1 MPGPGA
7 RDTRQ
12 EMAAG
17 PLRPEVL
24 RAHYN
29 AFLRPDR
36 ILLTGHSHQAW
47 PDVARD
53 GLSAAFDDAAGH
65 VDDKWQR
72 ATEVADGVRAAVVER
87 IGGAAREVA
96 LGQSTHELVSRFL
109 SALDL
114 RRRPRLVTTSGEF
127 HSLDRQLRRLAEEG
141 VEVHFVDTEPP
152 ASLPGRLA
160 AAIDDRTAALLV
172 STVLFETSAS
182 LGDLGEAIAAAQRAG
197 AEVLLDAYHAFNV
210 VPFRVEELGPDP
222 IFVTA
227 GGYKYAQ
234 WGEGCCFLRVPP
246 ATRLRPV
253 YTGWFSDFSHLDSA
267 RGSGAVRYGAR
278 PCDRFAGSTYDPTS
292 HYRALAVAGFFREQ
306 ELSVDRLRELS
317 LRQTKR
323 IIAGLEGF
331 DVLTPR
337 AAEERGGFVA
347 LRLPDAAGT
356 VQRLRE
362 RGIWVDSRGDVLRL
376 GPAPYTTDDEI
387 DRALEALRD
396 VTR

>member
-1 MPGPGA
+1 MQLPGPEA
-7 RDTRQ
+7 
-12 EMAAG
+12 
-17 PLRPEVL
+17 LRP
-24 RAHYN
+24 HYS

-47 PDVARD
+47 PDVARA
-53 GLSAAFDDAAGH
+53 GLTRAFDDAAEH

-72 ATEVADGVRAAVVER
+72 AAEVADDLRAAVVER
-87 IGGAAREVA
+87 IGGGIDQIA

-141 VEVHFVDTEPP
+141 VEVHFVDAEPH

-160 AAIDDRTAALLV
+160 AAIDERTAALLV
-172 STVLFETSAS
+172 STVLFETSAR
-182 LGDLGEAIAAAQRAG
+182 LGGLGEAIAAAQRAG
-197 AEVLLDAYHAFNV
+197 AQVLLDAYHAFNV
-210 VPFRVEELGPDP
+210 VPFRIEELGPDP

-246 ATRLRPV
+246 DTGLRPV
-253 YTGWFSDFSHLDSA
+253 YTGWFSDFAHLDSP
-267 RGSGAVRYGAR
+267 RGAGPVHYGER
-278 PCDRFAGSTYDPTS
+278 PCDRFAGSTYDPSS
-292 HYRALAVAGFFREQ
+292 HYRALAVAEFFREQ
-306 ELSVDRLRELS
+306 GLSVDRLRQLS
-317 LRQTKR
+317 LGQTGR
-323 IIAGLEGF
+323 LIAGLDGF

-337 AAEERGGFVA
+337 AADERGGFVA
-347 LRLPDAAGT
+347 LRLSDAAGA
-356 VQRLRE
+356 VQRLRQ
-362 RGIWVDSRGDVLRL
+362 RGVWADARGDVLRL

-387 DRALEALRD
+387 DRALETLRQIAA
-396 VTR
+396 

>member
-1 MPGPGA
+1 
-7 RDTRQ
+7 
-12 EMAAG
+12 MAAG
-17 PLRPEVL
+17 PLHPEALRP
-24 RAHYN
+24 HYS

-47 PDVARD
+47 PDVARQ
-53 GLSAAFDDAAGH
+53 GLSAAFDDAAEH

-72 ATEVADGVRAAVVER
+72 AAEVADGVRAAVVER
-87 IGGAAREVA
+87 IGGMADEIA

-141 VEVHFVDTEPP
+141 VEVAFVDAAPHG
-152 ASLPGRLA
+152 SLGQRLA
-160 AAIDDRTAALLV
+160 AAVDERTAALLV
-172 STVLFETSAS
+172 STVLFETSTRV
-182 LGDLGEAIAAAQRAG
+182 GDLGEAIEAAQRAG

-246 ATRLRPV
+246 DTRLRPV
-253 YTGWFSDFSHLDSA
+253 YTGWFSDFTHLDSA
-267 RGSGAVRYGAR
+267 RNAGAVSYGAR
-278 PCDRFAGSTYDPTS
+278 PCDRFAGSTYDPAS
-292 HYRALAVAGFFREQ
+292 HYRALAVAGFFRENA
-306 ELSVDRLRELS
+306 LSVGRLRELS
-317 LRQTKR
+317 LRQTGR
-323 IIAGLEGF
+323 ILAGLEGF

-337 AAEERGGFVA
+337 SPGDRGGFVA
-347 LRLPDAAGT
+347 LRLAEAAIV

-362 RGIWVDSRGDVLRL
+362 QGVWVDSRGGVLRL

-387 DRALEALRD
+387 DRALEILRQLAG
-396 VTR
+396 

>member
-1 MPGPGA
+1 
-7 RDTRQ
+7 
-12 EMAAG
+12 MAA
-17 PLRPEVL
+17 PPLQPAELRP
-24 RAHYN
+24 HYA

-36 ILLTGHSHQAW
+36 VLLTGHSHQAW

-53 GLSAAFDDAAGH
+53 GLAAAFDDAAEH

-87 IGGAAREVA
+87 IGGAPAEIA

-141 VEVHFVDTEPP
+141 VEVSFVDAEPH

-160 AAIDDRTAALLV
+160 ATIDERTAALLV
-172 STVLFETSAS
+172 STVLFETATVV
-182 LGDLGEAIAAAQRAG
+182 GDLREAIEAAHRAG

-210 VPFRVEELGPDP
+210 VPFRVEELGADP
-222 IFVTA
+222 VFVTA

-246 ATRLRPV
+246 DTALRPV
-253 YTGWFSDFSHLDSA
+253 YTGWFSDFAHLDSA
-267 RGSGAVRYGAR
+267 RGAGPVRYGPR

-306 ELSVDRLRELS
+306 DLRVERLRELS
-317 LRQTKR
+317 LRQTAR
-323 IIAGLEGF
+323 IMAGLDGF
-331 DVLTPR
+331 DLLTPR
-337 AAEERGGFVA
+337 AADERGGFVA
-347 LRLPDAAGT
+347 LRLPDAAR
-356 VQRLRE
+356 VVRELRG
-362 RGIWVDSRGDVLRL
+362 RGVWADSRGNVLRL

-387 DRALEALRD
+387 DRALEMLRQ
-396 VTR
+396 VAG